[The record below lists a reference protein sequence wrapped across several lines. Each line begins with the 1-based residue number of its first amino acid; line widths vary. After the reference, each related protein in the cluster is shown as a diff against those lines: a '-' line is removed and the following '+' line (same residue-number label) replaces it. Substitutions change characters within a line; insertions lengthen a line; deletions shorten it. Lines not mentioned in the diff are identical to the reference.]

1 MTRFPL
7 RAKLALVALALLVLP
22 WAGWRY
28 VREME
33 RFLLAA
39 QEEALTAT
47 ARAVATALHERPK
60 LLTYRSRSES
70 ELRSEAERELQRLTG
85 GVIAHEE
92 PARDRDSDAEITA
105 ILKGLERA
113 SSRIWVVSRDYH
125 VLALA
130 GSLKRPD
137 PVPPSFVERSLGWL
151 LSPPTEEF
159 DDAIAE
165 DAIAAGREVA
175 GALQGAAGTRTRNTR
190 DGQAVV
196 VSAAFPIWVGDQVHG
211 AVVVEETTNRIASLR
226 SQALERLL
234 AATFAVSLL
243 VASLLLWFATRI
255 TNRIR
260 RLSDEAE
267 AAIDA
272 RGRVTRLTTASD
284 AADEIGDLSRSF
296 TTVLGRL
303 ARYNAYLEA
312 LAGRLSH
319 ELRTPVAVVRSS
331 LENLRASRTREET
344 HTYVT
349 RAEEGLA
356 RLSTILSRMTEASR
370 LEQGLSTASRER
382 FDAAAVVR
390 GCVEGY
396 RLAYAPVRFELTVAT
411 EQVPMLGAED
421 LLAQMLD
428 KLVENAVDFVAS
440 GTPVRVFLVSEES
453 RAILRIENHGPPLPD
468 AIRESLFESMVSLR
482 GERTGG
488 APHLGLGLYIAR
500 LIAEFHGGGLRA
512 ENLPAGVGAV
522 FEAELARAV

>member
-7 RAKLALVALALLVLP
+7 RARMALVALALLVLP
-22 WAGWRY
+22 WAGWLY
-28 VREME
+28 VRAME
-33 RFLLAA
+33 RFLVTA
-39 QEEALTAT
+39 QEEALAAT
-47 ARAVATALHERPK
+47 ARAIATALHERPK
-60 LLTYRSRSES
+60 LLAYRARSES
-70 ELRSEAERELQRLTG
+70 ELRDEAERELKRLTG
-85 GVIAHEE
+85 GIIENEAQAGNGTADGEIA
-92 PARDRDSDAEITA
+92 A

-113 SSRIWVVSRDYH
+113 SARIWVVSRDYR

-130 GSLKRPD
+130 GSLKRAD
-137 PVPPSFVERSLGWL
+137 PPEPSPVQRAIGWL
-151 LSPPTEEF
+151 LAPPTEDF

-175 GALQGAAGTRTRNTR
+175 SALQGAAATRVRRTRDER
-190 DGQAVV
+190 AVV
-196 VSAAFPIWVGDQVHG
+196 LSAAQPIWVGNEVHG

-226 SQALERLL
+226 SLALERLL
-234 AATFAVSLL
+234 VLTLAVFAL
-243 VASLLLWFATRI
+243 VAALLLWFATRI
-255 TNRIR
+255 SNRIR

-284 AADEIGDLSRSF
+284 ANDEIGDLSRSF
-296 TTVLGRL
+296 STVLGRL

-331 LENLRASRTREET
+331 LENLHAAHTPEET
-344 HTYVT
+344 RTYVA

-370 LEQGLSTASRER
+370 LEQGLSTAEHER

-396 RLAYAPVRFELTVAT
+396 RLAYATNKFELSV
-411 EQVPMLGAED
+411 LGEAIFVQGAPD

-428 KLVENAVDFVAS
+428 KLVENAVDFAAA
-440 GTPVRVFLVSEES
+440 GTPIRVSLGSDAV
-453 RAILRIENHGPPLPD
+453 LRVENHGAPLPD
-468 AIRESLFESMVSLR
+468 AIRESLFDSMMSLR
-482 GERTGG
+482 GERAGG

-500 LIAEFHGGGLRA
+500 LIAEFHGGRLRA
-512 ENLPAGVGAV
+512 GNLPGQAGAV
-522 FEAELARAV
+522 FEVALPRAV